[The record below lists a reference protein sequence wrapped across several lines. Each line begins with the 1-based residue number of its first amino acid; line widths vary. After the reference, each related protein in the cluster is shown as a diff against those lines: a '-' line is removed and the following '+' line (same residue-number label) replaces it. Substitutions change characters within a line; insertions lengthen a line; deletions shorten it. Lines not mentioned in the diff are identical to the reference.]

1 MEKNS
6 KEHATSTHR
15 WYFAMKALSLVLFA
29 VVLVLLAVVAK
40 NIASLKDLDNRLNA
54 LEEEKA
60 LGFKSL
66 RRENHE
72 SGTTRSKRRTYETKF
87 DKAMFQLRQIE
98 DRYEKPRWKRYE
110 KPCLYISFAFD
121 QIHAGII
128 ITTEQM
134 LLFSSHIFKKSN

>member
-1 MEKNS
+1 M
-6 KEHATSTHR
+6 
-15 WYFAMKALSLVLFA
+15 VP
-29 VVLVLLAVVAK
+29 K

-66 RRENHE
+66 RRENHK
-72 SGTTRSKRRTYETKF
+72 SGTTRSKRSTYETKF